1 MAVETSQN
9 LQTYDLLIGGKTVP
23 AASGETFDTVSPTT
37 NQPIGRMAKAG
48 VEDVD
53 RAVAA
58 AREAFDEGPWPRMT
72 PLERSRI
79 MHRIADILRQRLPEI
94 AVMETAN
101 CGKIIVESRGDVTA
115 SANSFEYY
123 AGLATQLWGEQI
135 PMNGPL
141 LDYTLREPVGVCA
154 QIIPWNFPLLMAAW
168 KLAPAL
174 AAGNTLV
181 LKPASATPITAIL
194 LGEICREAGV
204 PDGVVNVLTGPGKEV
219 GEALAAH
226 PRVDKVAFTGETTT
240 GRRIMELSSGTI
252 KKVSLELGGKSPN
265 IVFPDADLDEA
276 VNGSLFAIFTNAGQ
290 RCTARTRLFLHQD
303 IHDRFLSDFLDKAR
317 QIRVGDPQQH
327 ETQMGPVISPTQAN
341 RILTYCRRAEE
352 DGAELVAGGKRISEG
367 DLAAGNFILPT
378 VFDGVRQNMH
388 LAQEEVFGPVLAVIP
403 FKTEDEVVQAANSTI
418 YGLAATLWTNDIK
431 RAHTMA
437 RRLQAGNVSIN
448 YPTVNPPEAPFGGY
462 KQSGLGRELSRH
474 AMDLYTQVKNVVVNL
489 NPQPFDWYGRWP
501 EAPKA

>member
-1 MAVETSQN
+1 MAVDASTLVQD
-9 LQTYDLLIGGKTVP
+9 YGLLIGGEFVP
-23 AASGETFDTVSPTT
+23 AATAETFDTVSPTT
-37 NQPIGRMAKAG
+37 NQTIGRMARAG
-48 VEDVD
+48 TEDVD

-58 AREAFDEGPWPRMT
+58 ARKAFDEGPWPRMT

-79 MHRIADILRQRLPEI
+79 LHKVADLLRQRLPEI
-94 AVMETAN
+94 ARLETMN
-101 CGKIIVESRGDVTA
+101 CGKIIVESRGDVTS
-115 SANSFEYY
+115 SANCFEYY

-154 QIIPWNFPLLMAAW
+154 QIVPWNFPLLMAAW

-174 AAGNTLV
+174 AAGNTLI
-181 LKPASATPITAIL
+181 LKPASATPITAVL
-194 LGEICREAGV
+194 LGQICQEAGV
-204 PDGVVNVLTGPGKEV
+204 PDGVVNVLTGPGSEV
-219 GEALAAH
+219 GEALSLH
-226 PRVDKVAFTGETTT
+226 PGVDKVAFTGETST
-240 GRRIMELSSGTI
+240 GRRILVQAAGTI

-265 IVFPDADLDEA
+265 IVFPDADLSEA
-276 VNGSLFAIFTNAGQ
+276 VDGSLFAIFTNAGQ
-290 RCTARTRLFLHQD
+290 RCTARTRLFLHQE
-303 IHDRFLSDFLDKAR
+303 IHDQFLSEFVSKAGR
-317 QIRVGDPQQH
+317 IRVGDPLAH
-327 ETQMGPVISPTQAN
+327 ETQMGPVISPQQAN
-341 RILTYCRRAEE
+341 RILTYCQRAEQE
-352 DGAELVAGGKRISEG
+352 GAELVAGGKRITEG
-367 DLAAGNFILPT
+367 DLAAGNFLAPT
-378 VFDGVRQNMH
+378 IFDGVRQDMH

-403 FKTEDEVVQAANSTI
+403 FQSEDEVVQAANSTI

-474 AMDLYTQVKNVVVNL
+474 VMELYTQTKNVVVNL

-501 EAPKA
+501 EAPQG